1 MGQTI
6 YELEHS
12 VQHEEHGT
20 QNGDSERAAYVGGYS
35 EKRDFPRDNAA
46 FIFDS
51 APNVLEAESFATE
64 SASVLTTRLFMVFG
78 AFDLVSMSTE
88 EWSVER
94 PGEILGRVKVYYR
107 AGNGNHANAD
117 RTVQSKITVFDS
129 GASI

>member
-1 MGQTI
+1 MGQTS
-6 YELEHS
+6 YGLEHS
-12 VQHEEHGT
+12 VQHFEHNTETG
-20 QNGDSERAAYVGGYS
+20 NSEGIAYVGGHS
-35 EKRDFPRDNAA
+35 EKRNLPQDNAA
-46 FIFDS
+46 FIFDP

-64 SASVLTTRLFMVFG
+64 SISVLTTRLFMVFG

-107 AGNGNHANAD
+107 AGNGNHATAD